1 MSKWKFTRVSDDS
14 YEAEGDGK
22 RYRMTFWNVKL
33 NALTNVTNPDKPK
46 ELRTTGA
53 LAKELSAALGQELR
67 HRRAQIETQRDAAR
81 SAKGRWTIKIQH
93 SPGLH
98 LYLATDTYNDR
109 VYRAY
114 LNDDCEI
121 TRLVNVTHSDKHR
134 ELDPRG
140 HTAYLIKSA
149 MRKRSSGRIVP

>member
-53 LAKELSAALGQELR
+53 LAKELSTALGQELR
-67 HRRAQIETQRDAAR
+67 HRRAQMETQRAA
-81 SAKGRWTIKIQH
+81 AEAIQGRWKIKIQN

-98 LYLATDTYNDR
+98 LYTATDTYNDR
-109 VYRAY
+109 VYRVY
-114 LNDDCEI
+114 LNDDYEI
-121 TRLVNVTHSDKHR
+121 TRLVNVTNAHR

-149 MRKRSSGRIVP
+149 MRKRTTGRIVP